1 MFNVKCFFTVFLVA
15 LLIFSSIGGVGAAV
29 SPAVGSG
36 LDNPL
41 PGYTLVGPAP
51 AGQVVLVNIALPLRN
66 TAQLSSIAKAVSD
79 PSSPLFGEFLS
90 LEQIR
95 RDFLPTADYQ
105 KMLAYLSDCRLPVV
119 AKALDSVI
127 VVQATVGQVRQY
139 LHSDVNIY
147 SNGASSYYM
156 TKGSSFKWCPRYRY

>member
-1 MFNVKCFFTVFLVA
+1 M
-15 LLIFSSIGGVGAAV
+15 
-29 SPAVGSG
+29 
-36 LDNPL
+36 DNPL
-41 PGYTLVGPAP
+41 PGYALVGPAP

-79 PSSPLFGEFLS
+79 PSSPMFGQFLS

-105 KMLAYLSDCRLPVV
+105 KMLAYLSDCRLSVV

-127 VVQATVGQVRQY
+127 VVQATVGQIRQY

-156 TKGSSFKWCPRYRY
+156 TKRSSLNGAHVIATNSTALLAQPLYRVDSLGSEASDLAVTY